1 MEPHLRPHIKLTPR
15 IKTIPRIKK
24 ARLKTFLL

>member
-15 IKTIPRIKK
+15 IKTIPRIKM
-24 ARLKTFLL
+24 ARLKTFP